1 MFEFDLYALE
11 ERMGYVWDVSLLYN
25 YGNLRHYIIPISPK
39 YWGKTRSSK
48 AIHIPHTLPFPA
60 SGIIISIRFYP
71 NVWLSDLDIVKI
83 MLFQSSVLVLLSKWP
98 PLNYTSLFGLLTICR
113 RFCFQIPCIL
123 GGISS
128 FNTPLQTWGPGW
140 WRR

>member
-11 ERMGYVWDVSLLYN
+11 ERMGYVWDVSLLYI
-25 YGNLRHYIIPISPK
+25 YGNLRHYIIPVGPK
-39 YWGKTRSSK
+39 YLGKNPFFK
-48 AIHIPHTLPFPA
+48 GNPHTSHIA
-60 SGIIISIRFYP
+60 ISCKWNISIRFYP
-71 NVWLSDLDIVKI
+71 NFWLSDLDIVKI
-83 MLFQSSVLVLLSKWP
+83 MLFQSAVLVLLSKWP
-98 PLNYTSLFGLLTICR
+98 PLNYTSLFGLLTISR

-128 FNTPLQTWGPGW
+128 FNTPSQTWGPGW